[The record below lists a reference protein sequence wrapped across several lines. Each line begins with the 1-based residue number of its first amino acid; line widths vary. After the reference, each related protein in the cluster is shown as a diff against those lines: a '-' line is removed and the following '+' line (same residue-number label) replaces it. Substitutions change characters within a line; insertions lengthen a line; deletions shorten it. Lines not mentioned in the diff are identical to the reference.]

1 MYSILFFFNISSN
14 SSAFSDGT
22 FIAPLTNLLPFRI
35 SIRAKEFADT
45 LVKYAHLA
53 EQNDGKLNID
63 IKKSSKGSLFAEI
76 NTWKKEKEVTSSEHS
91 PDRQEVDLPF

>member
-1 MYSILFFFNISSN
+1 MDKPQRLF
-14 SSAFSDGT
+14 ADGMFAYET
-22 FIAPLTNLLPFRI
+22 DKDWLPFRI